1 MHFYGT
7 CPSIICKH
15 NIQKVTHTLGQV
27 EAKILCT
34 NLTPTSNQA
43 NQKPKKEKKKASKLS
58 NLDSPLK
65 L

>member
-34 NLTPTSNQA
+34 NLTPTSTQT
-43 NQKPKKEKKKASKLS
+43 NQKPKKKKKKSKLS